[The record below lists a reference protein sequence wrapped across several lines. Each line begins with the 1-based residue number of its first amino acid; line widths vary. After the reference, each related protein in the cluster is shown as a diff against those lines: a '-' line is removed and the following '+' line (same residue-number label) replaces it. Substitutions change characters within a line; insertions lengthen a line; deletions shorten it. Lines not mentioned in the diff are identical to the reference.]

1 MANITPSWV
10 QTNPSYV
17 LPELLIQFQ
26 QASGAFETLATGA
39 PMVRLGDGDLV
50 VYAKRLN
57 IRSQAAAGQTA
68 YNSLP
73 SATIDAHMLQ
83 TPTYL
88 MRARAEYDH
97 HDTAAAARWGIG
109 ITEAQRLAMRQ
120 AHYQLSR
127 DALLYGFN
135 PQNGEGLLNTP
146 EATRVT
152 LPADENGNTNVASY
166 SANSMFKFLLAEI
179 QGLKTRTMQLG
190 QGRKI
195 VICGPQRIL
204 GALEY
209 QSIIE
214 LTSFQRTGAG
224 SDAVRGGIQDI
235 LSRNGDTLEWVYDDT
250 LIGKGDGGTDA
261 VIVTMPEVNKPKV
274 MNKFNTNVF
283 AELSPSLLANNLQL
297 TDVAAPIEIPTP
309 IPGGAI
315 DIVSEMRI
323 TSGWCLRPEG
333 LTIVSMPYSA

>member
-1 MANITPSWV
+1 MANITPAWV

-17 LPELLIQFQ
+17 LPEMLIQFQ
-26 QASGAFETLATGA
+26 QSSGAFDTLATGA
-39 PMVRLGDGDLV
+39 PMVRLGEGDLV

-57 IRSQAAAGQTA
+57 IRSQATAGQSA

-120 AHYQLSR
+120 AHFQLSR

-146 EATRVT
+146 DATRVT
-152 LPADENGNTNVASY
+152 LPADENGNTNVAAY
-166 SANSMFKFLLAEI
+166 SANSMFRFLLAEI
-179 QGLKTRTMQLG
+179 QAIKSRTYQLG
-190 QGRKI
+190 QGREI
-195 VICGPQRIL
+195 VVCGPQRVL

-209 QSIIE
+209 QSIIQ
-214 LTSFQRTGAG
+214 LTSFQRPGVG
-224 SDAVRGGIQDI
+224 SDAVRGGLSSI
-235 LSRNGDTLEWVYDDT
+235 LGQNGDNLKWVYDDT

-261 VIVTMPEVNKPKV
+261 VIVTMPEVNKPKI
-274 MNKFNTNVF
+274 MSKFNTNAF
-283 AELSPSLLANNLQL
+283 AELSPSLMANNLQL

-323 TSGWCLRPEG
+323 TSGWCLRPEA

>member
-1 MANITPSWV
+1 MAAITPSWV

-26 QASGAFETLATGA
+26 QASGAFETVAGGE

-57 IRSQAAAGQTA
+57 IRTDITAGQSA

-73 SATIDAHMLQ
+73 SVTIDAHMLS
-83 TPTYL
+83 TPTHL
-88 MRARAEYDH
+88 MRVRAEYDH

-109 ITEAQRLAMRQ
+109 ITEAQRLGMRQ
-120 AHYQLSR
+120 AHFQLAR

-146 EATRVT
+146 EATQVT
-152 LPADENGNTNVASY
+152 LPADENGNTNVANY
-166 SANSMFKFLLAEI
+166 SANSMFRFILAEI
-179 QGLKTRTMQLG
+179 QALKTRTMQLG

-195 VICGPQRIL
+195 VVLGPQRIL
-204 GALEY
+204 GSLEY

-224 SDAVRGGIQDI
+224 SDAVKGGIQEI

-250 LIGKGDGGTDA
+250 LIGKGAGGTDA
-261 VIVTMPEVNKPKV
+261 VLITMPELNRPKI
-274 MNKFNTNVF
+274 MNKFNTNEF
-283 AELSPSLLANNLQL
+283 ANLTPGLMANNIQL

-333 LTIVSMPYSA
+333 LTIASMPYSA

>member
-1 MANITPSWV
+1 MALITPSWV

-26 QASGAFETLATGA
+26 QASGAFETLAGGA

-57 IRSQAAAGQTA
+57 IRTDIAAGQSA

-73 SATIDAHMLQ
+73 SVTADVHMLQ
-83 TPTYL
+83 TPTQL
-88 MRARAEYDH
+88 LRVRAEYDH

-109 ITEAQRLAMRQ
+109 ITEAQRLGMRQ
-120 AHYQLSR
+120 AHFQLSR

-146 EATRVT
+146 DATRVT
-152 LPADENGNTNVASY
+152 LPADENGNTSVTNY
-166 SANSMFKFLLAEI
+166 SPNSMFTFILAEI
-179 QGLKTRTMQLG
+179 MDIKTRTMQLG

-195 VICGPQRIL
+195 VVCGPQRVL
-204 GALEY
+204 GSLEY
-209 QSIIE
+209 QAIIQ
-214 LTSFQRTGAG
+214 LTSFQREGAG
-224 SDAVRGGIQDI
+224 SSAVRGGIQDI
-235 LSRNGDTLEWVYDDT
+235 LGRNGDSLEWVYDDT
-250 LIGKGDGGTDA
+250 LIGKGDGGADA
-261 VIVTMPEVNKPKV
+261 IIITMPEVNKPKI
-274 MNKFNTNVF
+274 MNKFNTNEF
-283 AELSPSLLANNLQL
+283 AELTPGLLANNLQL
-297 TDVAAPIEIPTP
+297 TDVAAPVEIPTP

-323 TSGWCLRPEG
+323 TAGWCLRPEA
-333 LTIVSMPYSA
+333 LTVVSMPYSA